1 MKAMLIYWRAA
12 PATKVGPETLFVASL
27 SSEAIRRHRPCK
39 AAAKPYKAGSKPLRS
54 EAERRAASFE
64 CGRQEPVSPVSAPKG
79 CLLGPFLPGPM
90 RGFAPELEEGKAVHA
105 TL

>member
-12 PATKVGPETLFVASL
+12 SATKVGPETLFVSSL

-39 AAAKPYKAGSKPLRS
+39 AAAKPYKADSKPLRS

-64 CGRQEPVSPVSAPKG
+64 CGRQDAGLP
-79 CLLGPFLPGPM
+79 CLRSQGLSSWAFPCRAHERLRAG
-90 RGFAPELEEGKAVHA
+90 A
-105 TL
+105 